1 MYNNSTFNSHTFNNL
16 GVFIEYKYSAFY
28 PVPYQLHKL
37 QKCTIHNLTYHNT
50 ILLWYFFVWG
60 RFTF

>member
-28 PVPYQLHKL
+28 PVPYQLQKL
-37 QKCTIHNLTYHNT
+37 QKWSIHN
-50 ILLWYFFVWG
+50 
-60 RFTF
+60 